1 MEQMSNF
8 EMVAVQ
14 AWQRF
19 GRSNQCTVQH
29 GKDIWDGL
37 SKVELPVGCSPP
49 LRMFGLFIH
58 RGYLFQLMSFLLVS
72 LYYTFIC
79 IFTFVAIGSWLVL
92 IYCLLLKNDVVLGTN
107 ICKTAIDHDIL
118 T

>member
-1 MEQMSNF
+1 MTLNGETYESPKYYTTLQQA
-8 EMVAVQ
+8 EHLATEVALD
-14 AWQRF
+14 ALANR
-19 GRSNQCTVQH
+19 
-29 GKDIWDGL
+29 GL
-37 SKVELPVGCSPP
+37 SNTLATRILVRFSW
-49 LRMFGLFIH
+49 
-58 RGYLFQLMSFLLVS
+58 FQLMPFLLVS